1 MATKTAHQHGTADGH
16 TQETLQV
23 KIGGMSCS
31 FCVATLETAIG
42 RLPGVDEVHVSIS
55 HEEGLIRYHP
65 DGTTA
70 DRIRQTIRDLGYT
83 VRDPKKVRSFE
94 EEERELRE
102 ARTRFYLGA
111 FFTGL
116 SLFMMSLIWLGGK
129 PPRLPIPMLLIA
141 LTTIF
146 IVGWHILVM
155 AWASARRAILNQHVL
170 LEVAA
175 LGGLAGGILGIFNPR
190 FPAMDFLAVA
200 TFVTTY
206 HLLSGF
212 VSLLVRTRSSQAVR
226 KLMEL
231 QPETARVLRDGRE
244 EEIPIEQVRQDD
256 LVRIRPGERIPIDG
270 VVVGG
275 RSSVDQAL
283 VTGEPIPEEKT
294 EGDEVIGGSI
304 NQTGALTVRVT
315 RVGAESFLAQVIRSV
330 EEARALKPGILQL
343 VDQVLKIFVPGV
355 LVIGILAFGGWLIG
369 SWAVTGHPD
378 WTRAVFAVLAVFVMG
393 YPCALGMATPLA
405 MIRGGGMA
413 AEKGILMRSGEAFQ
427 VFGKVR
433 RVLLDKT
440 GTVTEGRPAV
450 AALVPTESVAPD
462 ELLQLAAAAEL
473 SSEHPL
479 ARAIVANAE
488 ERNLEI
494 PDVQDF
500 QSHTGQ
506 GVEATLA
513 GDRIL
518 VGKPGFLQNQG
529 VSLGPLADR
538 LGELQA
544 RGQTVVAVSRKDR
557 LIGLVA
563 IADRVK
569 PDAAEAVER
578 FKALGVAPILVTGD
592 NERTARVVAGQ
603 VDIEEVYAS
612 VLPDQKADK
621 VRELQRQGLR
631 VAMVGDGINDAP
643 ALMQADVG
651 IAIGAGT
658 DIAIESADVILV
670 GNRLAAAVD
679 AMEIARASF
688 RKTKQNII
696 LAFTFNGIGV
706 PAAATGLVHPVWA
719 MIAMV
724 SSVTA
729 VLANSFG
736 GRLLRR
742 VVPRRE
748 EQAEAS
754 PQHAEFRVEGI
765 HCQGCVEN
773 IERTLA
779 GLPGVRE
786 ARADSD
792 KGILHVEFGPDRV
805 ALDELKQ
812 AVRELG
818 FHVAEDPAGTEHVA
832 RTEVAARVS

>member
-1 MATKTAHQHGTADGH
+1 MTTEIVRKHETADGR
-16 TQETLQV
+16 TQQTLQV

-31 FCVATLETAIG
+31 FCVATLEKAIG
-42 RLPGVDEVHVSIS
+42 RLPGVEEVHVSIS
-55 HEEGLIRYHP
+55 HEEGLVRYHR

-102 ARTRFYLGA
+102 ARTRFHLGA
-111 FFTGL
+111 FFTAL
-116 SLFMMSLIWLGGK
+116 SLFMMSLVWLGGK

-170 LEVAA
+170 LEFAA
-175 LGGLAGGILGIFNPR
+175 LGGLTGGLLGIFNPR

-206 HLLSGF
+206 HLLSGY

-231 QPETARVLRDGRE
+231 QPDTARVLRDGRE
-244 EEIPIEQVRQDD
+244 DEIPIDQVRQDD
-256 LVRIRPGERIPIDG
+256 LVRIRPGERIPVDG

-275 RSSVDQAL
+275 RSNVDQAL

-315 RVGAESFLAQVIRSV
+315 HVGSESFLAQVIRSV

-343 VDQVLKIFVPGV
+343 VDQVLKVFVPGV
-355 LVIGILAFGGWLIG
+355 LVVGLVAFAGWLLG
-369 SWAVTGHPD
+369 SWIVTGHPD
-378 WTRAVFAVLAVFVMG
+378 WTRAVFAALAVFVMG

-440 GTVTEGRPAV
+440 GTVTEGRPTV
-450 AALVPTESVAPD
+450 SALVPVEGVAPD
-462 ELLQLAAAAEL
+462 ELLRLAAAAEL

-479 ARAIVANAE
+479 GRAIVAQAE
-488 ERNLEI
+488 KRNLEV
-494 PDVQDF
+494 PDVEDF
-500 QSHTGQ
+500 QSHTGR
-506 GVEATLA
+506 GVEAA
-513 GDRIL
+513 IEGDRML
-518 VGKPGFLQNQG
+518 VGKPSFLEHQG
-529 VSLGPLADR
+529 IALAPLAQQ
-538 LGELQA
+538 LAELET
-544 RGQTVVAVSRKDR
+544 RGQTVVAVARQDR
-557 LIGLVA
+557 LAGLVA
-563 IADRVK
+563 ISDRVK
-569 PDAAEAVER
+569 SDAAEAVRR
-578 FKALGVAPILVTGD
+578 FQARGVTPILITGD
-592 NERTARVVAGQ
+592 NERTAGAVAGQ
-603 VDIEEVYAS
+603 VGIEEVYAS
-612 VLPDQKADK
+612 VLPEQKAEK
-621 VRELQRQGLR
+621 VREAQRQGFR

-658 DIAIESADVILV
+658 DIAIESSDVILV
-670 GNRLAAAVD
+670 GNRLSAAVD
-679 AMEIARASF
+679 AMEIARTSF
-688 RKTKQNII
+688 RKTKQNIS
-696 LAFTFNGIGV
+696 LAFAFNGIGV

-719 MIAMV
+719 MLAMV
-724 SSVTA
+724 ASVTV
-729 VLANSFG
+729 VLTNSFG
-736 GRLLRR
+736 GRLLQR
-742 VVPRRE
+742 VVPAAGPADRGPAATRRVPGGRD
-748 EQAEAS
+748 S
-754 PQHAEFRVEGI
+754 LR
-765 HCQGCVEN
+765 
-773 IERTLA
+773 
-779 GLPGVRE
+779 GLCANHRAHPG
-786 ARADSD
+786 S
-792 KGILHVEFGPDRV
+792 
-805 ALDELKQ
+805 
-812 AVRELG
+812 
-818 FHVAEDPAGTEHVA
+818 
-832 RTEVAARVS
+832 AARGARSGSPRPRRRGGYRVRP

>member
-1 MATKTAHQHGTADGH
+1 MTPKTADEHGTADGH
-16 TQETLQV
+16 TRETLQV

-31 FCVATLETAIG
+31 FCVATLEKAVG
-42 RLPGVDEVHVSIS
+42 RLPGVEEVHVSIS
-55 HEEGLIRYHP
+55 HEEGLVRYQP

-111 FFTGL
+111 FFTAL
-116 SLFMMSLIWLGGK
+116 SFFMMSLIWLGGK

-141 LTTIF
+141 LTTIS
-146 IVGWHILVM
+146 IVGRHILLM
-155 AWASARRAILNQHVL
+155 AWASARRGILNQHVL

-175 LGGLAGGILGIFNPR
+175 FGGLAGGILGIFNRR

-206 HLLSGF
+206 HLLSGY

-231 QPETARVLRDGRE
+231 QPDTAWVLRDGRE
-244 EEIPIEQVRQDD
+244 EEIPVEQVQQDD
-256 LVRIRPGERIPIDG
+256 LVRIRPGERIPVDG
-270 VVVGG
+270 LVVGG

-304 NQTGALTVRVT
+304 NQTGGLRVRVT

-343 VDQVLKIFVPGV
+343 VDQLLKIFVPGV
-355 LVIGILAFGGWLIG
+355 LIVGLLAFTGWLAG
-369 SWAVTGHPD
+369 SWAVTGQAD
-378 WTRAVFAVLAVFVMG
+378 WTRAVFAALAVFVMG

-450 AALVPTESVAPD
+450 AALVPAHGVAPD

-479 ARAIVANAE
+479 GRAIVAHAQ
-488 ERNLEI
+488 ERNVEI
-494 PDVQDF
+494 LDVQDF
-500 QSHTGQ
+500 QSYTGQ
-506 GVEATLA
+506 GVEATIE

-518 VGKPGFLQNQG
+518 VGKPGFVQEKGL
-529 VSLGPLADR
+529 SLTALADR

-578 FKALGVAPILVTGD
+578 FKALGVTPLLITGD
-592 NERTARVVAGQ
+592 NERTARAVAGQ
-603 VDIEEVYAS
+603 VGIEEVYAS
-612 VLPDQKADK
+612 VLPDQKAEK

-658 DIAIESADVILV
+658 DIAIESSDVILV

-679 AMEIARASF
+679 AMEIARNSF
-688 RKTKQNII
+688 RKTKQNIT
-696 LAFTFNGIGV
+696 LAFAFNGIGV

-729 VLANSFG
+729 VLSNSFG
-736 GRLLRR
+736 GRLLRYG
-742 VVPRRE
+742 VPRRE
-748 EQAEAS
+748 GEREV
-754 PQHAEFRVEGI
+754 PPRHAEFRVEGI
-765 HCQGCVEN
+765 HCQGCVQN

-779 GLPGVRE
+779 GLPGVRD
-786 ARADSD
+786 ARA
-792 KGILHVEFGPDRV
+792 GIDEGDVRVEFAPDRV
-805 ALDELKQ
+805 SLDELKQ

-818 FHVAEDPAGTEHVA
+818 FHVAEDPAGKEHVA
-832 RTEVAARVS
+832 RTEVKARAS